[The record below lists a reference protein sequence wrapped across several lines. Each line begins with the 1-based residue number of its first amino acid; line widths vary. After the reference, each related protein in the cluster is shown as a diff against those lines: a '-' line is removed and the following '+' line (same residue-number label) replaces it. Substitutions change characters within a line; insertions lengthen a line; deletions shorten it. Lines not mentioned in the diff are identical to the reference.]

1 MIFLEGLRCTNIHF
15 QLLVLFLSIHIDLTE
30 LTREVSHNIWRPVED
45 GLGFLNVIV
54 TISGTDK
61 TEKSQNNF
69 LLGDAVKN
77 QLLDKYVSNQVVI
90 SNKRILVFIETI

>member
-1 MIFLEGLRCTNIHF
+1 MKDFIF
-15 QLLVLFLSIHIDLTE
+15 SIHIDLV
-30 LTREVSHNIWRPVED
+30 LED

-90 SNKRILVFIETI
+90 SNKRIIVFIETI

>member
-1 MIFLEGLRCTNIHF
+1 M
-15 QLLVLFLSIHIDLTE
+15 
-30 LTREVSHNIWRPVED
+30 ED

-90 SNKRILVFIETI
+90 STIKLLFFIETVKHT

>member
-1 MIFLEGLRCTNIHF
+1 M
-15 QLLVLFLSIHIDLTE
+15 TE
-30 LTREVSHNIWRPVED
+30 LTREVSHKVWRPVED

-77 QLLDKYVSNQVVI
+77 QLLDKYVSTKLFLKEI
-90 SNKRILVFIETI
+90 

>member
-1 MIFLEGLRCTNIHF
+1 M
-15 QLLVLFLSIHIDLTE
+15 
-30 LTREVSHNIWRPVED
+30 ED

-54 TISGTDK
+54 TISETDK

-90 SNKRILVFIETI
+90 STIKLLFFIETVKHT